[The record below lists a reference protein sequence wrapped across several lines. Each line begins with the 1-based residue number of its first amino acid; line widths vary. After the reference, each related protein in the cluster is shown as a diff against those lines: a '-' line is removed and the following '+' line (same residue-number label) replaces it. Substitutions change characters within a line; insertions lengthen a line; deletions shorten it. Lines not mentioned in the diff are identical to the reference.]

1 MGLDYNGQ
9 TLMIDSNCFIY
20 LIEGERYPL
29 FLPLVE
35 RLFTSVSKGECIALT
50 SPITLTEVMTRPRK
64 MGQEDL
70 AYTYKALITNF
81 PNLNIIPIDNNIADR
96 AAALRGLYGLKTPD
110 ALQLATGLV
119 NGATRFVTFDRDFL
133 KLPSLINVLVPDD

>member
-1 MGLDYNGQ
+1 MGLDYTGQ

-20 LIEGERYPL
+20 LIEGECYPL
-29 FLPLVE
+29 FLPRVE
-35 RLFTSVSKGECIALT
+35 RLFRAVSEGKSMALT

-96 AAALRGLYGLKTPD
+96 AAALRGLY
-110 ALQLATGLV
+110 
-119 NGATRFVTFDRDFL
+119 
-133 KLPSLINVLVPDD
+133 

>member
-1 MGLDYNGQ
+1 MGLDYTGQ

-20 LIEGERYPL
+20 LIEGECYPL
-29 FLPLVE
+29 FLPRVE
-35 RLFTSVSKGECIALT
+35 RLFRAVSEGQSMALT

-119 NGATRFVTFDRDFL
+119 NRATRFVTFDREFR
-133 KLPSLINVLVPDD
+133 KLPPLMNVLIPDE